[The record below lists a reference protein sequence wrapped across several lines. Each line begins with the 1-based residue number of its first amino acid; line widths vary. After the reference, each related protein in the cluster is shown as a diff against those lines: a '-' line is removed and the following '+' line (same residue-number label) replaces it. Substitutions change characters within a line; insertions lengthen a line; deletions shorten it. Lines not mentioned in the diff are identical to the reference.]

1 MMARRREVLSIT
13 CLLATICAPLPVLA
27 QTPAPTEEAAGP
39 AAQSGVLSFP
49 PEFFAEARP
58 TTASEMV
65 GRVPGFVMIDIEQD
79 VRGLAGATGNILVD
93 GQVPSLKSVS
103 LRSFLQLREYT
114 PRPDLAFRFQVEN
127 FSSRER
133 TRIRELYS
141 GPRDVAGISAIER
154 RSATFEPF
162 FFARVRKTF

>member
-1 MMARRREVLSIT
+1 MTDPVTGQDRRISGERPFEGDIQISRD
-13 CLLATICAPLPVLA
+13 LP
-27 QTPAPTEEAAGP
+27 
-39 AAQSGVLSFP
+39 
-49 PEFFAEARP
+49 
-58 TTASEMV
+58 
-65 GRVPGFVMIDIEQD
+65 
-79 VRGLAGATGNILVD
+79 
-93 GQVPSLKSVS
+93 S
-103 LRSFLQLREYT
+103 LRSTVVLEGDLAYSSRSYRLRQVQTTEQGGWWKLFWEYS